1 MMNGRLRRILLVLAA
16 FAGVLGAAP
25 RGALAEGLAIVG
37 ATVVDGAAAP
47 IPDAVVLIDG
57 DRIRAVGS
65 RAQVALPK
73 GITIVDGRGKWVAPG
88 LIDAHV
94 HFFQSGGAYTR
105 PDVVDLRKVRPYER
119 EIALLKAAL
128 PRTFARYLLCGIT
141 SVVDVGG
148 PFWNFEVRDAAGRTA
163 VAPRVAVAGPLV
175 STVARPDLD
184 IGDPPIIK
192 ITTPDDARALVR
204 RELERK
210 PDLMKVWFVVR
221 SLGNESLARSS
232 NRGALRTPQTPPA
245 SDDLAAGKA
254 LVAATV
260 DEARKGGV
268 RTAVHATELETA
280 RAAVEAGAD
289 VLVHS
294 VFDKPVDDA
303 FVALLKRRGVIY
315 IPTLFV
321 RTGYTLVLTGSFT
334 PTPAER
340 RWADPDVLATFEEVK
355 SRPELTSRPRRASD
369 PESDRV
375 PLQNLKRLSD
385 AGVTI
390 AAGTDAGNIGTLHG
404 PSIFRELRLM
414 ADAGLT
420 PREVLASAT
429 TGGARVM
436 GREKDLGGVAP
447 GKLADLLILDRD
459 PLVDVAN
466 LEAIHRV
473 VKGGRVFT
481 PNELAKA
488 AAGH

>member
-1 MMNGRLRRILLVLAA
+1 MAGRFRRTLLVLAVA
-16 FAGVLGAAP
+16 AGVLGAAS
-25 RGALAEGLAIVG
+25 RGARAEGLAIVG

-57 DRIRAVGS
+57 DRIQAVGS

-88 LIDAHV
+88 LVDAHV

-105 PDVVDLRKVRPYER
+105 PDAVDLRKVRPYER

-128 PRTFARYLLCGIT
+128 PRTFARYLLCGVT

-148 PFWNFEVRDAAGRTA
+148 PFWNFEVRDAAARTA
-163 VAPRVAVAGPLV
+163 LAPRVAVAGPLI
-175 STVARPDLD
+175 STVDRPQLD

-192 ITTPDDARALVR
+192 TATPDEARALVR

-210 PDLMKVWFVVR
+210 PDLMKVWFVFR
-221 SLGNESLARSS
+221 PG
-232 NRGALRTPQTPPA
+232 
-245 SDDLAAGKA
+245 DDLAAGKA

-303 FVALLKRRGVIY
+303 FVDLLKRRGVVY

-321 RTGYTLVLTGSFT
+321 RTGYTLVLSGTFT

-340 RWADPDVLATFEEVK
+340 RWADPDVLATFDEVK
-355 SRPELTSRPRRASD
+355 SRPELASRPRRTPD
-369 PESDRV
+369 PESERV
-375 PLQNLKRLSD
+375 TAQNLKRLSD

-420 PREVLASAT
+420 TRQVLASAT
-429 TGGARVM
+429 AGGARVM
-436 GREKDLGGVAP
+436 GREKDLGAVAP

-473 VKGGRVFT
+473 VKGGRVYT
-481 PNELAKA
+481 PEELARA
-488 AAGH
+488 AAGR

>member
-1 MMNGRLRRILLVLAA
+1 MARRLRRTLLVLAA
-16 FAGVLGAAP
+16 LAGGLGAAS
-25 RGALAEGLAIVG
+25 RGARADGLAIVG

-57 DRIRAVGS
+57 DRIQAVGS
-65 RAQVALPK
+65 RAHVALPK

-88 LIDAHV
+88 LVDAHV

-105 PDVVDLRKVRPYER
+105 PDAVDLRKVRPYER

-128 PRTFARYLLCGIT
+128 PRTFARYLLCGVT

-148 PFWNFEVRDAAGRTA
+148 PFWNFEVRDAAARTA
-163 VAPRVAVAGPLV
+163 LAPRVAVAGPLI
-175 STVARPDLD
+175 STVDRPQLD

-192 ITTPDDARALVR
+192 TATPDEARALVR

-210 PDLMKVWFVVR
+210 PDLMKVWFVFR
-221 SLGNESLARSS
+221 PG
-232 NRGALRTPQTPPA
+232 
-245 SDDLAAGKA
+245 DDLAAGKA

-303 FVALLKRRGVIY
+303 FVDLLKRRGVIY

-321 RTGYTLVLTGSFT
+321 RTGYALVLTGSFS

-340 RWADPDVLATFEEVK
+340 RWADPDVLATFDEVK
-355 SRPELTSRPRRASD
+355 SRPELASRPRRTPD
-369 PESDRV
+369 PESERV
-375 PLQNLKRLSD
+375 TAQNLKRLSD

-420 PREVLASAT
+420 TRQVLASAT
-429 TGGARVM
+429 AGGARVM
-436 GREKDLGGVAP
+436 GREKDLGAVAP

-473 VKGGRVFT
+473 VKGGRVYT
-481 PNELAKA
+481 PEELARA
-488 AAGH
+488 AARR

>member
-1 MMNGRLRRILLVLAA
+1 MARRFRRTLLVLAA
-16 FAGVLGAAP
+16 LAGGLGAVP

-47 IPDAVVLIDG
+47 IPDAVVLVDG
-57 DRIRAVGS
+57 ERIQAVGS

-88 LIDAHV
+88 LVDAHV

-128 PRTFARYLLCGIT
+128 PRTFARYLRCGIT

-148 PFWNFEVRDAAGRTA
+148 PFWNFEVRDAAARTA
-163 VAPRVAVAGPLV
+163 LAPRVAVAGPLV
-175 STVARPDLD
+175 STVDRPQLD
-184 IGDPPIIK
+184 IGDPPIVK
-192 ITTPDDARALVR
+192 TATPDEARALVR

-210 PDLMKVWFVVR
+210 PDLMKVWFVFR
-221 SLGNESLARSS
+221 PG
-232 NRGALRTPQTPPA
+232 
-245 SDDLAAGKA
+245 DDLAAGKA

-280 RAAVEAGAD
+280 RAAVEAGAA

-303 FVALLKRRGVIY
+303 FVDLLKRRGVIY

-321 RTGYTLVLTGSFT
+321 RAGYTLVLTGSFV

-355 SRPELTSRPRRASD
+355 SRPELTSRPRRAPD

-414 ADAGLT
+414 VDAGLT

-429 TGGARVM
+429 AAGARVM
-436 GREKDLGGVAP
+436 GREKDLGAVAP

-466 LEAIHRV
+466 LEAIDRV
-473 VKGGRVFT
+473 VKGGRVYT
-481 PNELAKA
+481 PEELARA

>member
-1 MMNGRLRRILLVLAA
+1 MMATRLRRTLLVLAA
-16 FAGVLGAAP
+16 LAGVLGAAP

-47 IPDAVVLIDG
+47 IPDAVVLVDG
-57 DRIRAVGS
+57 ERIQAVGS

-88 LIDAHV
+88 LVDAHV

-128 PRTFARYLLCGIT
+128 PRTFARYLRCGIT

-148 PFWNFEVRDAAGRTA
+148 PFWNFEVRDAAARTA
-163 VAPRVAVAGPLV
+163 LAPRVAVAGPLI
-175 STVARPDLD
+175 STVDRPQLD

-192 ITTPDDARALVR
+192 TATPDEARALVR

-210 PDLMKVWFVVR
+210 PDLMKVWFVFR
-221 SLGNESLARSS
+221 PG
-232 NRGALRTPQTPPA
+232 
-245 SDDLAAGKA
+245 DDLAAGKA

-280 RAAVEAGAD
+280 RAAVEAGAA

-303 FVALLKRRGVIY
+303 FVDLLKRRGVIY

-321 RTGYTLVLTGSFT
+321 RAGYTLVLTGSFV

-355 SRPELTSRPRRASD
+355 SRPELTSRPRRAPD

-414 ADAGLT
+414 MDAGLT

-429 TGGARVM
+429 AAGARVM
-436 GREKDLGGVAP
+436 GREKDLGAVAP

-473 VKGGRVFT
+473 VKGGRVYT
-481 PNELAKA
+481 PEELARA

>member
-1 MMNGRLRRILLVLAA
+1 MKRTRPTLVVLAA
-16 FAGVLGAAP
+16 LSAVLAAAP
-25 RGALAEGLAIVG
+25 QASPAEGLAIVG
-37 ATVVDGAAAP
+37 ATVVDGTAP
-47 IPDAVVLIDG
+47 PLPDAVVLIRG
-57 DRIRAVGS
+57 DRIQAVGS

-73 GITIVDGRGKWVAPG
+73 GITIIDGRGKWVAPG
-88 LIDAHV
+88 LVDAHV
-94 HFFQSGGAYTR
+94 HFFQSGSPYTR
-105 PDVVDLRKVRPYER
+105 PDVIDLRKLRPYER
-119 EIALLKAAL
+119 EIALLKDAL
-128 PRTFARYLLCGIT
+128 PRTFARYLLCGVT

-163 VAPRVAVAGPLV
+163 LAPRVAVAGPLV

-192 ITTPDDARALVR
+192 ITTPNEARALVR

-210 PDLMKVWFVVR
+210 PDLMKVWFVFR
-221 SLGNESLARSS
+221 PG
-232 NRGALRTPQTPPA
+232 
-245 SDDLAAGKA
+245 DDLAAGKA

-303 FVALLKRRGVIY
+303 FVDLLKRRGVVY

-321 RTGYTLVLTGSFT
+321 RSGYALVLSGSFA
-334 PTPAER
+334 PTPAEG
-340 RWADPDVLATFEEVK
+340 RWADPDVLSTFKEVK
-355 SRPELTSRPRRASD
+355 GRPELASWAGRTVSAD
-369 PESDRV
+369 QVRIAA
-375 PLQNLKRLSD
+375 QNLKRLSA
-385 AGVTI
+385 AGVAI

-414 ADAGLT
+414 AEAGLT
-420 PREVLASAT
+420 PKEVLASAT
-429 TGGARVM
+429 AGGARVM
-436 GREKDLGGVAP
+436 GREKDLGTVAP
-447 GKLADLLILDRD
+447 GRLADLVVLDRD
-459 PLVDVAN
+459 PLADVAN

-481 PNELAKA
+481 PEELAQA

>member
-1 MMNGRLRRILLVLAA
+1 MMTGRLRRTLLVLAA
-16 FAGVLGAAP
+16 LAGGLGAVP
-25 RGALAEGLAIVG
+25 RAARAEGLAIVG

-47 IPDAVVLIDG
+47 IADAVVLING
-57 DRIRAVGS
+57 DRIQAVGS

-128 PRTFARYLLCGIT
+128 PRTFARYLLCGVT

-148 PFWNFEVRDAAGRTA
+148 PFWNFDVREAAGRTA
-163 VAPRVAVAGPLV
+163 LAPRVAVAGPLV
-175 STVARPDLD
+175 STVDRPQLD
-184 IGDPPIIK
+184 IGDPPIVK
-192 ITTPDDARALVR
+192 TATPDEARALVR

-210 PDLMKVWFVVR
+210 PDLMKVWFVFR
-221 SLGNESLARSS
+221 PG
-232 NRGALRTPQTPPA
+232 
-245 SDDLAAGKA
+245 DDLAAGKA

-303 FVALLKRRGVIY
+303 FVDLLKRRGVVY

-321 RTGYTLVLTGSFT
+321 RTGYTLVLTGGFT
-334 PTPAER
+334 PTAAER

-355 SRPELTSRPRRASD
+355 SRPELTSRPRRAAD
-369 PESDRV
+369 PESERV
-375 PLQNLKRLSD
+375 PRQNLKRLSD

-429 TGGARVM
+429 AGGARVM
-436 GREKDLGGVAP
+436 GREKDLGAVAP

-466 LEAIHRV
+466 LEAIYRV

-481 PNELAKA
+481 TDELARAA
-488 AAGH
+488 AAGR

>member
-1 MMNGRLRRILLVLAA
+1 MTARPLRALVLLALV
-16 FAGVLGAAP
+16 AGVPAAAP
-25 RGALAEGLAIVG
+25 RAALAEGLAIVG
-37 ATVVDGAAAP
+37 GTVVDGTAGP
-47 IPDAVVLIDG
+47 IHDAVVLISG
-57 DRIRAVGS
+57 DRIQAVGT

-73 GITIVDGRGKWVAPG
+73 GITILDGRGKWVAPG
-88 LIDAHV
+88 LVDAHV
-94 HFFQSGGAYTR
+94 HFFQSASPYTR
-105 PDVVDLRKVRPYER
+105 PDVIDLRGLRPYER

-128 PRTFARYLLCGIT
+128 PRTFARYLQCGVT

-148 PFWNFEVRDAAGRTA
+148 PFWNFEVRDAAARTSL
-163 VAPRVAVAGPLV
+163 APRVAVAGPLV
-175 STVARPDLD
+175 STVDRPQLD

-192 ITTPDDARALVR
+192 TATPDEARALVR

-210 PDLMKVWFVVR
+210 PDLMKVWFVFR
-221 SLGNESLARSS
+221 PG
-232 NRGALRTPQTPPA
+232 
-245 SDDLAAGKA
+245 DDLAAGKA

-294 VFDKPVDDA
+294 VFDQPVDDA
-303 FVALLKRRGVIY
+303 FVALLKRRDVVY

-321 RTGYTLVLTGSFT
+321 RMGYALVLTGSFT

-340 RWADPDVLATFEEVK
+340 RWADPDVLASFEEVK
-355 SRPELTSRPRRASD
+355 GRPELSSWKGRSVS
-369 PESDRV
+369 PEQARV
-375 PLQNLKRLSD
+375 AGENLKRLAT

-429 TGGARVM
+429 AGGARVM
-436 GREKDLGGVAP
+436 GREKDLGAIAP
-447 GKLADLLILDRD
+447 GRLADLLILDRD
-459 PLVDVAN
+459 PLADVAN

-481 PNELAKA
+481 PDELARA
-488 AAGH
+488 AAGR

>member
-1 MMNGRLRRILLVLAA
+1 MRATRRHRFLVAVVFL
-16 FAGVLGAAP
+16 AGVLAGARP
-25 RGALAEGLAIVG
+25 SLAEGTAIVG
-37 ATVVDGAAAP
+37 ATVVDGTAAP
-47 IPDAVVLIDG
+47 IPDAVVLIRG
-57 DRIRAVGS
+57 DRIEAVGP

-94 HFFQSGGAYTR
+94 HFFQSGSPYTR
-105 PDVVDLRKVRPYER
+105 PDVIDLRARRPYER

-128 PRTFARYLLCGIT
+128 PRTFARYLTCGIT

-148 PFWNFEVRDAAGRTA
+148 PFWNFEVRDAAARTA
-163 VAPRVAVAGPLV
+163 MAPRVAVAGPLI
-175 STVARPDLD
+175 STVDRPQLDL
-184 IGDPPIIK
+184 GDPPIVK
-192 ITTPDDARALVR
+192 TTTPDEARALVR

-210 PDLMKVWFVVR
+210 PDLMKVWFVFR
-221 SLGNESLARSS
+221 PG
-232 NRGALRTPQTPPA
+232 
-245 SDDLAAGKA
+245 DDLAAGKA

-260 DEARKGGV
+260 EEARKGGV

-303 FVALLKRRGVIY
+303 FVDLLKRRGVVY

-321 RTGYTLVLTGSFT
+321 RMGYGLVLTGAFT

-355 SRPELTSRPRRASD
+355 GRPELSAWKGRPPSAEQARVASD
-369 PESDRV
+369 
-375 PLQNLKRLSD
+375 NLKRLAE

-404 PSIFRELRLM
+404 PSLFRELRLM
-414 ADAGLT
+414 ADAGLG

-429 TGGARVM
+429 AGGARVM
-436 GREKDLGGVAP
+436 GREKDLGAIAP
-447 GKLADLLILDRD
+447 GRLADLVILDRD
-459 PLVDVAN
+459 PLADVAN

-473 VKGGRVFT
+473 VKAGRVYQ
-481 PNELAKA
+481 PEELARA
-488 AAGH
+488 AAGR

>member
-1 MMNGRLRRILLVLAA
+1 MMTGRLRRTLLVLAA
-16 FAGVLGAAP
+16 LAGGLGAVP
-25 RGALAEGLAIVG
+25 RAARAEGLAIVG

-47 IPDAVVLIDG
+47 IADAVVLING
-57 DRIRAVGS
+57 DRIQAVGS

-119 EIALLKAAL
+119 EIAILKAAL
-128 PRTFARYLLCGIT
+128 PRTFARYLLCGVT

-148 PFWNFEVRDAAGRTA
+148 PFWNFEVREAARRTA
-163 VAPRVAVAGPLV
+163 LAPRVAVAGPLV
-175 STVARPDLD
+175 STVDRPQLD
-184 IGDPPIIK
+184 IGDPPIVK
-192 ITTPDDARALVR
+192 TATPDEARALVR

-210 PDLMKVWFVVR
+210 PDLMKVWFVFR
-221 SLGNESLARSS
+221 PG
-232 NRGALRTPQTPPA
+232 
-245 SDDLAAGKA
+245 DDLAAGKA

-303 FVALLKRRGVIY
+303 FVDLLKRRGVVY

-321 RTGYTLVLTGSFT
+321 RTGYTLVLTGGFT
-334 PTPAER
+334 PTAAER
-340 RWADPDVLATFEEVK
+340 RWADPDVLATYEEVK
-355 SRPELTSRPRRASD
+355 SRPELTSRPRRAAD
-369 PESDRV
+369 PESERV
-375 PLQNLKRLSD
+375 PRQNLKRLSD

-429 TGGARVM
+429 AGGARVM
-436 GREKDLGGVAP
+436 GREKDLGAVAP

-466 LEAIHRV
+466 LEAIYRV

-481 PNELAKA
+481 TDELARAA
-488 AAGH
+488 AAGR

>member
-1 MMNGRLRRILLVLAA
+1 MAGRFRRTLLVLAVA
-16 FAGVLGAAP
+16 AGVLGAAS
-25 RGALAEGLAIVG
+25 RGARAEGLAIVG

-57 DRIRAVGS
+57 DRIQAVGS

-88 LIDAHV
+88 LVDAHV

-105 PDVVDLRKVRPYER
+105 PDAVDLRKVRPYER

-128 PRTFARYLLCGIT
+128 PRTFARYLLCGVT

-148 PFWNFEVRDAAGRTA
+148 PFWNFEVRDAAARTA
-163 VAPRVAVAGPLV
+163 LAPRVAVAGPLI
-175 STVARPDLD
+175 STVDRPQLD

-192 ITTPDDARALVR
+192 TATPDEARALVR

-210 PDLMKVWFVVR
+210 PDLMKVWFVFR
-221 SLGNESLARSS
+221 PG
-232 NRGALRTPQTPPA
+232 
-245 SDDLAAGKA
+245 DDLAAGKA

-303 FVALLKRRGVIY
+303 FVDLLKRRGVVY

-321 RTGYTLVLTGSFT
+321 RTGYTLVLSGTFT

-340 RWADPDVLATFEEVK
+340 RGADPDVLATFDEVK
-355 SRPELTSRPRRASD
+355 SRPELASRPRRAPD
-369 PESDRV
+369 PESERV
-375 PLQNLKRLSD
+375 TAQNLKRLSD

-420 PREVLASAT
+420 TRQVLASAT
-429 TGGARVM
+429 AGGARVM
-436 GREKDLGGVAP
+436 GREKDLGAVAL

-473 VKGGRVFT
+473 VKGGRVYT
-481 PNELAKA
+481 PEELARA
-488 AAGH
+488 AAGR

>member
-1 MMNGRLRRILLVLAA
+1 MMTGRLRRTLLVLAA
-16 FAGVLGAAP
+16 LAGGLGAVP
-25 RGALAEGLAIVG
+25 RAARAEGLAIVG

-47 IPDAVVLIDG
+47 IPDAVVLING
-57 DRIRAVGS
+57 DRIQAVGS

-128 PRTFARYLLCGIT
+128 PRTFARYLLCGVT

-148 PFWNFEVRDAAGRTA
+148 PFWNFEVREAAGRTA
-163 VAPRVAVAGPLV
+163 LAPRVAVAGPLV
-175 STVARPDLD
+175 STVDRPQLD
-184 IGDPPIIK
+184 IGDPPIVK
-192 ITTPDDARALVR
+192 TATPDEARALVR

-210 PDLMKVWFVVR
+210 PDLMKVWFVFR
-221 SLGNESLARSS
+221 PG
-232 NRGALRTPQTPPA
+232 
-245 SDDLAAGKA
+245 DDLAAGKA

-294 VFDKPVDDA
+294 VFDQPVDDA
-303 FVALLKRRGVIY
+303 FVDLLKRRGVVY

-321 RTGYTLVLTGSFT
+321 RTGYTLVLTGGFT
-334 PTPAER
+334 PTAAER

-355 SRPELTSRPRRASD
+355 SRPELTSRPRRAAD
-369 PESDRV
+369 PESERV
-375 PLQNLKRLSD
+375 PRQNLKRLSD

-429 TGGARVM
+429 AGGARVM
-436 GREKDLGGVAP
+436 GREKDLGAVAP

-466 LEAIHRV
+466 LEAIYRV

-481 PNELAKA
+481 TDELARAA
-488 AAGH
+488 AAGR

>member
-1 MMNGRLRRILLVLAA
+1 MAGRFRRTLLVLAVA
-16 FAGVLGAAP
+16 AGVLGAAS
-25 RGALAEGLAIVG
+25 RGARAEGLAIVG

-57 DRIRAVGS
+57 DRIQAVGS
-65 RAQVALPK
+65 RAHVALPK

-88 LIDAHV
+88 LVDAHV

-105 PDVVDLRKVRPYER
+105 PDAVDLRKVRPYER

-128 PRTFARYLLCGIT
+128 PRTFARYLLCGVT

-148 PFWNFEVRDAAGRTA
+148 PFWNFEVRDAAARTA
-163 VAPRVAVAGPLV
+163 LAPRVAVAGPLI
-175 STVARPDLD
+175 STVDRPQLD

-192 ITTPDDARALVR
+192 TATPDEARALVR

-210 PDLMKVWFVVR
+210 PDLMKVWFVFR
-221 SLGNESLARSS
+221 PG
-232 NRGALRTPQTPPA
+232 
-245 SDDLAAGKA
+245 DDLAAGKA

-303 FVALLKRRGVIY
+303 FVDLLKRRGVVY

-321 RTGYTLVLTGSFT
+321 RTGYTLVLSGTFT

-340 RWADPDVLATFEEVK
+340 RWADPDVLATFDEVK
-355 SRPELTSRPRRASD
+355 SRPELASRPRRAPD
-369 PESDRV
+369 PESERV
-375 PLQNLKRLSD
+375 TAQNLKRLSD

-420 PREVLASAT
+420 TRQVLASAT
-429 TGGARVM
+429 AGGARVM
-436 GREKDLGGVAP
+436 GREKDLGAVAP

-473 VKGGRVFT
+473 VKGGRVYT
-481 PNELAKA
+481 PEELARA
-488 AAGH
+488 AAGR

>member
-1 MMNGRLRRILLVLAA
+1 MTRRLLRTVLAA
-16 FAGVLGAAP
+16 VAGVLAAVP
-25 RGALAEGLAIVG
+25 RPALADGLAIVG
-37 ATVVDGAAAP
+37 ATVVDGTAAP
-47 IPDAVVLIDG
+47 IPDAVVLIRG
-57 DRIRAVGS
+57 DRIQAVGA

-88 LIDAHV
+88 LVDAHV
-94 HFFQSGGAYTR
+94 HFFQSGSAYTR
-105 PDVVDLRKVRPYER
+105 PDVVDLRKLRPYER

-128 PRTFARYLLCGIT
+128 PRTFARYLLCGVT

-148 PFWNFEVRDAAGRTA
+148 PFWNFEVRDSAARTA
-163 VAPRVAVAGPLV
+163 LAPRVAVAGPLV
-175 STVARPDLD
+175 STVARPELD
-184 IGDPPIIK
+184 IGDPPIVK
-192 ITTPDDARALVR
+192 TSTPEEARALVR
-204 RELERK
+204 RELARK

-221 SLGNESLARSS
+221 SLGNESL
-232 NRGALRTPQTPPA
+232 
-245 SDDLAAGKA
+245 DDLAAGKA

-280 RAAVEAGAD
+280 RAAVEAGAA

-303 FVALLKRRGVIY
+303 FVDLMKRRGVVY

-340 RWADPDVLATFEEVK
+340 RWADPDVLATFDEVK
-355 SRPELTSRPRRASD
+355 SRPELASRPRRTPD
-369 PESDRV
+369 PESERV

-414 ADAGLT
+414 VDAGLT

-429 TGGARVM
+429 AGGARVM
-436 GREKDLGGVAP
+436 GREKDLGAVAP

-459 PLVDVAN
+459 PLADVAN

-481 PNELAKA
+481 PEELARV
-488 AAGH
+488 AAGR

>member
-1 MMNGRLRRILLVLAA
+1 MGTMTGRLRRTLLI
-16 FAGVLGAAP
+16 LGALTGGL
-25 RGALAEGLAIVG
+25 GAVPPGARAEGLAIVG
-37 ATVVDGAAAP
+37 ATVVDGTAAP
-47 IPDAVVLIDG
+47 IPDAVVLING
-57 DRIRAVGS
+57 DRIQAVGS

-88 LIDAHV
+88 LVDAHV
-94 HFFQSGGAYTR
+94 HFFQSGGAFTR
-105 PDVVDLRKVRPYER
+105 PDVVDLRRVRPYER

-128 PRTFARYLLCGIT
+128 PRTFARYLLCGVT

-148 PFWNFEVRDAAGRTA
+148 PFWNFEVREAAGRTA
-163 VAPRVAVAGPLV
+163 LAPRVAVAGPLV
-175 STVARPDLD
+175 STVDRPQLD
-184 IGDPPIIK
+184 IGDPPIVK
-192 ITTPDDARALVR
+192 AATPEEARALVR
-204 RELERK
+204 RELARK
-210 PDLMKVWFVVR
+210 PDLMKVWFVFR
-221 SLGNESLARSS
+221 PG
-232 NRGALRTPQTPPA
+232 
-245 SDDLAAGKA
+245 DDLAAGKA

-303 FVALLKRRGVIY
+303 FVDLLKRHGVIY

-321 RTGYTLVLTGSFT
+321 RTGYTLVLTGGFT

-340 RWADPDVLATFEEVK
+340 RWGDPDVLATFEEVK
-355 SRPELTSRPRRASD
+355 SRPELTSRPRRAAD

-375 PLQNLKRLSD
+375 PLQNLKRLSE

-404 PSIFRELRLM
+404 ASIFRELRLM
-414 ADAGLT
+414 TDGGLT
-420 PREVLASAT
+420 PREVLAAAT
-429 TGGARVM
+429 AGGARVM
-436 GREKDLGGVAP
+436 GRAKDLGAVAP
-447 GKLADLLILDRD
+447 GQLADLLILDRD

-473 VKGGRVFT
+473 VKGGRVYT
-481 PNELAKA
+481 PEELARA
-488 AAGH
+488 AAGR

>member
-1 MMNGRLRRILLVLAA
+1 MAGRFRRTLLVLAVA
-16 FAGVLGAAP
+16 AGVLGAAS
-25 RGALAEGLAIVG
+25 RGARAEGLAIVG

-57 DRIRAVGS
+57 DRIQAVGS
-65 RAQVALPK
+65 RAHVALPK

-88 LIDAHV
+88 LVDAHV

-105 PDVVDLRKVRPYER
+105 PDAVDLRKVRPYER

-128 PRTFARYLLCGIT
+128 PRTFARYLLCGVT

-148 PFWNFEVRDAAGRTA
+148 PFWNFEVRDAAARTA
-163 VAPRVAVAGPLV
+163 LAPRVAVAGPLI
-175 STVARPDLD
+175 STVDRPQLD

-192 ITTPDDARALVR
+192 TATPDEARALVR

-210 PDLMKVWFVVR
+210 PDLMKVWFVFR
-221 SLGNESLARSS
+221 PG
-232 NRGALRTPQTPPA
+232 
-245 SDDLAAGKA
+245 DDLAAGKA

-303 FVALLKRRGVIY
+303 FVDLLKRRGVVY

-321 RTGYTLVLTGSFT
+321 RTGYTLVLSGTFT

-340 RWADPDVLATFEEVK
+340 RWADPDVLATFDEVK
-355 SRPELTSRPRRASD
+355 SRPELASRPRRAPD
-369 PESDRV
+369 PESERV
-375 PLQNLKRLSD
+375 TAQNLKRLSD

-420 PREVLASAT
+420 TRQVLASAT
-429 TGGARVM
+429 AGGARVM
-436 GREKDLGGVAP
+436 GREKDLGAVAL

-473 VKGGRVFT
+473 VKGGRVYT
-481 PNELAKA
+481 PEELARA
-488 AAGH
+488 AAGR

>member
-1 MMNGRLRRILLVLAA
+1 MTRRLLRTVLAA
-16 FAGVLGAAP
+16 VAGVLAAVP
-25 RGALAEGLAIVG
+25 RPALADGLAIVG
-37 ATVVDGAAAP
+37 ATVVDGTAAP
-47 IPDAVVLIDG
+47 IPDAVVLIRG
-57 DRIRAVGS
+57 DRIQAVGA

-88 LIDAHV
+88 LVDAHV
-94 HFFQSGGAYTR
+94 HFFQSGSAYTR
-105 PDVVDLRKVRPYER
+105 PDVVDLRKLRPYER

-128 PRTFARYLLCGIT
+128 PRTFARYLLCGVT

-148 PFWNFEVRDAAGRTA
+148 PFWNFEVRDSAARTA
-163 VAPRVAVAGPLV
+163 LAPRVAVAGPLV
-175 STVARPDLD
+175 STVARPELD
-184 IGDPPIIK
+184 IGDPPIVK
-192 ITTPDDARALVR
+192 TSTPEEARALVR
-204 RELERK
+204 RELARK

-221 SLGNESLARSS
+221 SLGNESL
-232 NRGALRTPQTPPA
+232 
-245 SDDLAAGKA
+245 DDLAAGKA

-268 RTAVHATELETA
+268 RTAVHATEQETA
-280 RAAVEAGAD
+280 RAAVEAGAA

-303 FVALLKRRGVIY
+303 FVDLLKRRGVVY

-340 RWADPDVLATFEEVK
+340 RWADPDVLATFDEVK
-355 SRPELTSRPRRASD
+355 SRPELASRPRRTPD
-369 PESDRV
+369 PESERV

-414 ADAGLT
+414 VDAGLT

-429 TGGARVM
+429 AGGARVM
-436 GREKDLGGVAP
+436 GREKDLGAVAP

-459 PLVDVAN
+459 PLADVAN

-481 PNELAKA
+481 PEELARV
-488 AAGH
+488 AAGR

>member
-1 MMNGRLRRILLVLAA
+1 MTRRLLRTVLAA
-16 FAGVLGAAP
+16 VAGVLAAVP
-25 RGALAEGLAIVG
+25 RPALADGLAIVG
-37 ATVVDGAAAP
+37 ATVVDGTAAP
-47 IPDAVVLIDG
+47 IPDAVVLIRG
-57 DRIRAVGS
+57 DRIQAVGA

-88 LIDAHV
+88 LVDAHV
-94 HFFQSGGAYTR
+94 HFFQSGSAYTR
-105 PDVVDLRKVRPYER
+105 PDVVDLRKLRPYER

-128 PRTFARYLLCGIT
+128 PRTFARYLLCGVT

-148 PFWNFEVRDAAGRTA
+148 PFWNFEVRDSAARTA
-163 VAPRVAVAGPLV
+163 LAPRVAVAGPLV
-175 STVARPDLD
+175 STVARPELD
-184 IGDPPIIK
+184 IGDPPIVK
-192 ITTPDDARALVR
+192 TSTPEEARALVR
-204 RELERK
+204 RELARK

-221 SLGNESLARSS
+221 SLGNESL
-232 NRGALRTPQTPPA
+232 
-245 SDDLAAGKA
+245 DDLAAGKA

-280 RAAVEAGAD
+280 RAAVEAGAA

-303 FVALLKRRGVIY
+303 FVDLLKRRGVVY

-340 RWADPDVLATFEEVK
+340 RWADPDVLATFDEVK
-355 SRPELTSRPRRASD
+355 SRPELASRPRRTPD
-369 PESDRV
+369 PESERV

-414 ADAGLT
+414 VDAGLT

-429 TGGARVM
+429 AGGARVM
-436 GREKDLGGVAP
+436 GREKDLGAVAP

-459 PLVDVAN
+459 PLADVAN

-481 PNELAKA
+481 PEELARV
-488 AAGH
+488 AAGR

>member
-1 MMNGRLRRILLVLAA
+1 MTRRLRRTLLVLAA
-16 FAGVLGAAP
+16 LAGVLGAP

-88 LIDAHV
+88 LVDAHV

-105 PDVVDLRKVRPYER
+105 PDVVDLRKVRSYER

-141 SVVDVGG
+141 SAVDVGG
-148 PFWNFEVRDAAGRTA
+148 PFWNFEVRDAASRTA
-163 VAPRVAVAGPLV
+163 IAPRVAVAGPLV
-175 STVARPDLD
+175 STVDRPQLD

-192 ITTPDDARALVR
+192 ITTPDEARVLVR

-210 PDLMKVWFVVR
+210 PDLMKVWFIFR
-221 SLGNESLARSS
+221 PG
-232 NRGALRTPQTPPA
+232 
-245 SDDLAAGKA
+245 DDLAVGKA
-254 LVAATV
+254 IVAATV

-303 FVALLKRRGVIY
+303 FVELLKRRGVIY

-321 RTGYTLVLTGSFT
+321 RTGYALVLTGRFT

-429 TGGARVM
+429 VGGARVM
-436 GREKDLGGVAP
+436 GREKDLGVVAP
-447 GKLADLLILDRD
+447 GRLADLVILDRD

-473 VKGGRVFT
+473 VKGGRVYT
-481 PNELAKA
+481 PEELAKA

>member
-1 MMNGRLRRILLVLAA
+1 VKRTRPTLVVLAA
-16 FAGVLGAAP
+16 LSAVLAAAP
-25 RGALAEGLAIVG
+25 QASPAEGLAIVG
-37 ATVVDGAAAP
+37 ATVVDGTAP
-47 IPDAVVLIDG
+47 PLPDAVVLIRG
-57 DRIRAVGS
+57 DRIQAVGS

-73 GITIVDGRGKWVAPG
+73 GITIIDGRGKWVAPG
-88 LIDAHV
+88 LVDAHV
-94 HFFQSGGAYTR
+94 HFFQSGSPYTR
-105 PDVVDLRKVRPYER
+105 PDVIDLRKLRPYER
-119 EIALLKAAL
+119 EIALLKDAL
-128 PRTFARYLLCGIT
+128 PRTFARYLLCGVT

-163 VAPRVAVAGPLV
+163 LAPRVAVAGPLV

-192 ITTPDDARALVR
+192 ITTPDEARALVR

-210 PDLMKVWFVVR
+210 PDLMKVWFVFR
-221 SLGNESLARSS
+221 PG
-232 NRGALRTPQTPPA
+232 
-245 SDDLAAGKA
+245 DDLAAGKA

-303 FVALLKRRGVIY
+303 FVDLLKRRGVVY

-321 RTGYTLVLTGSFT
+321 RSGYALVLSGSFA
-334 PTPAER
+334 PTPAEG
-340 RWADPDVLATFEEVK
+340 RWADPDVLATFKEVK
-355 SRPELTSRPRRASD
+355 GRPELASWAGRTVSAD
-369 PESDRV
+369 QVRIAA
-375 PLQNLKRLSD
+375 QNLKRLSA
-385 AGVTI
+385 AGVAI

-414 ADAGLT
+414 AEAGLT
-420 PREVLASAT
+420 PKEVLASAT
-429 TGGARVM
+429 AGGARVM
-436 GREKDLGGVAP
+436 GREKDLGTVAP
-447 GKLADLLILDRD
+447 GRLADLVVLDRD
-459 PLVDVAN
+459 PLADVAN

-481 PNELAKA
+481 PEELAQA

>member
-1 MMNGRLRRILLVLAA
+1 MRIMTGRLRRTLLVLAA
-16 FAGVLGAAP
+16 LAGVLGAAP

-105 PDVVDLRKVRPYER
+105 PDVVDLRKLRPYER
-119 EIALLKAAL
+119 EIALLKDAL
-128 PRTFARYLLCGIT
+128 PRTFARYLLCGVT

-163 VAPRVAVAGPLV
+163 AAPRVAVAGPLV

-184 IGDPPIIK
+184 IGDPPIVK
-192 ITTPDDARALVR
+192 VTSPDEARALVR

-221 SLGNESLARSS
+221 PG
-232 NRGALRTPQTPPA
+232 
-245 SDDLAAGKA
+245 DDLAVGKA

-303 FVALLKRRGVIY
+303 FVDLLKRRGVIY

-321 RTGYTLVLTGSFT
+321 RTGYALVLTGSFT
-334 PTPAER
+334 PTAAER

-355 SRPELTSRPRRASD
+355 SRPELTSRPRRAPD

-390 AAGTDAGNIGTLHG
+390 AAGTDAGNIGTVHG

-429 TGGARVM
+429 AGGARVM
-436 GREKDLGGVAP
+436 DREKDLGVVAP
-447 GKLADLLILDRD
+447 GKFADLVILDRD

-473 VKGGRVFT
+473 VKGGRVYT
-481 PNELAKA
+481 PEELAKA
-488 AAGH
+488 AAGR

>member
-1 MMNGRLRRILLVLAA
+1 MRIMTGRLRRTLLVLAA
-16 FAGVLGAAP
+16 LAGVLGAAP

-105 PDVVDLRKVRPYER
+105 PDVVDLRKLRPYER
-119 EIALLKAAL
+119 EIALLKDAL
-128 PRTFARYLLCGIT
+128 PRTFARYLLCGVT

-163 VAPRVAVAGPLV
+163 AAPRVAVAGPLV

-184 IGDPPIIK
+184 IGDPPIVK
-192 ITTPDDARALVR
+192 VTSPDEARALVR

-221 SLGNESLARSS
+221 PG
-232 NRGALRTPQTPPA
+232 
-245 SDDLAAGKA
+245 DDLAVGKA

-303 FVALLKRRGVIY
+303 FVDLLKRRGVIY

-321 RTGYTLVLTGSFT
+321 RTGYALVLTGSFT
-334 PTPAER
+334 PTAAER

-390 AAGTDAGNIGTLHG
+390 AAGTDAGNIGTVHG

-429 TGGARVM
+429 AGGARVM
-436 GREKDLGGVAP
+436 GREKDLGVVAP

-481 PNELAKA
+481 PDELAKA

>member
-1 MMNGRLRRILLVLAA
+1 MMTGRLRRTLLVLAA
-16 FAGVLGAAP
+16 LAGGLGAVP
-25 RGALAEGLAIVG
+25 RAARAEGLAIVG

-47 IPDAVVLIDG
+47 IADAVVLING
-57 DRIRAVGS
+57 DRIQAVGS

-119 EIALLKAAL
+119 EIAILKAAL
-128 PRTFARYLLCGIT
+128 PRTFARYLLCGVT

-148 PFWNFEVRDAAGRTA
+148 PFWNFEVREAARRTA
-163 VAPRVAVAGPLV
+163 LAPRVAVAGPLV
-175 STVARPDLD
+175 STVDRPQLD
-184 IGDPPIIK
+184 IGDPPIVK
-192 ITTPDDARALVR
+192 TATPDEARALVR

-210 PDLMKVWFVVR
+210 PDLMKVWFVFR
-221 SLGNESLARSS
+221 PG
-232 NRGALRTPQTPPA
+232 
-245 SDDLAAGKA
+245 DDLAAGKA

-303 FVALLKRRGVIY
+303 FVDLLKRRGVVY

-321 RTGYTLVLTGSFT
+321 RTGYTLVLTGGFT
-334 PTPAER
+334 PTAAER

-355 SRPELTSRPRRASD
+355 SRPELTSRPRRAAD
-369 PESDRV
+369 PESERV
-375 PLQNLKRLSD
+375 PRQNLKRLSD

-429 TGGARVM
+429 AGGARVM
-436 GREKDLGGVAP
+436 GREKDLGAVAP

-466 LEAIHRV
+466 LEAIYRV

-481 PNELAKA
+481 TDELARAA
-488 AAGH
+488 AAGR

>member
-1 MMNGRLRRILLVLAA
+1 MMTGRLRRTLLVLAA
-16 FAGVLGAAP
+16 LAGGLGAVP
-25 RGALAEGLAIVG
+25 RAARAEGLAIVG

-47 IPDAVVLIDG
+47 IPDAVVLING
-57 DRIRAVGS
+57 DRIQAVGS

-128 PRTFARYLLCGIT
+128 PRTFARYLLCGVT

-148 PFWNFEVRDAAGRTA
+148 PFWNFDVREAAGRTA
-163 VAPRVAVAGPLV
+163 LAPRVAVAGPLV
-175 STVARPDLD
+175 STVDRPQLD
-184 IGDPPIIK
+184 IGDPPIVK
-192 ITTPDDARALVR
+192 TATPDEARALVR

-210 PDLMKVWFVVR
+210 PDLMKVWFVFR
-221 SLGNESLARSS
+221 PG
-232 NRGALRTPQTPPA
+232 
-245 SDDLAAGKA
+245 DDLAAGKA

-294 VFDKPVDDA
+294 VFDQPVDDA
-303 FVALLKRRGVIY
+303 FVDLLKRRGVVY

-321 RTGYTLVLTGSFT
+321 RTGYTLVLTGGFT
-334 PTPAER
+334 PTAAER

-355 SRPELTSRPRRASD
+355 TRPELTSRPRRAAD
-369 PESDRV
+369 PESERV
-375 PLQNLKRLSD
+375 PRQNLKRLSD

-429 TGGARVM
+429 AGGARVM
-436 GREKDLGGVAP
+436 GREKDLGAVAP

-466 LEAIHRV
+466 LEAIYRV

-481 PNELAKA
+481 TDELARAA
-488 AAGH
+488 AAGR